1 MKLFVLL
8 LIWQGYVTPV
18 TDTLYT
24 QQECESRASQLMMV
38 RDVEIKCGE
47 IWNER

>member
-24 QQECESRASQLMMV
+24 QQECESRAVQIMQV
-38 RDVEIKCGE
+38 RNVEIVCGE
-47 IWNER
+47 VIRGK

>member
-8 LIWQGYVTPV
+8 LIWQGHVTPV

-24 QQECESRASQLMMV
+24 QQECENRAWQIMQV
-38 RDVEIKCGE
+38 RDVEIKC
-47 IWNER
+47 